1 MRWRNGNCNND
12 RPAGKREYECRCLP
26 KGCDLMNNFTK
37 HCFSCY
43 AIGYTLIPGSSRS
56 QE

>member
-1 MRWRNGNCNND
+1 MRWRNGNYNSD
-12 RPAGKREYECRCLP
+12 RPAGKREYGYRCLP